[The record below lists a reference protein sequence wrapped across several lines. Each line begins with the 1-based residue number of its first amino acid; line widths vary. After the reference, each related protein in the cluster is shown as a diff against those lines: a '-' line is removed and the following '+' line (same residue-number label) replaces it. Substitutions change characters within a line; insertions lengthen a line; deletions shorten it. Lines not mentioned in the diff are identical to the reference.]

1 MKKELVAIYFDK
13 WNCVWN
19 NGLSQTKNIQ
29 DVNEIINMI
38 KNNFSFLQSE
48 EFIIEDNEI
57 YVFIDLE
64 KHTTV
69 YNNS

>member
-19 NGLSQTKNIQ
+19 NGLSEMKNIQ
-29 DVNEIINMI
+29 EENEIIKII
-38 KNNFSFLQSE
+38 KDNFVFLKNV

-57 YVFIDLE
+57 YAFVDVE
-64 KHTTV
+64 KNKIN
-69 YNNS
+69 YN